1 VNDLKRPI
9 HYVAKLNMIILMC
22 FSIGWLV
29 ANGHETC
36 SFSIFQVP
44 SNHTHKE
51 NICMFSDHPSVFPDK
66 SNVFPD
72 PIVRAHLDGIVDEF
86 ELRKVDSA
94 KDSVHKISL

>member
-1 VNDLKRPI
+1 
-9 HYVAKLNMIILMC
+9 
-22 FSIGWLV
+22 
-29 ANGHETC
+29 
-36 SFSIFQVP
+36 
-44 SNHTHKE
+44 
-51 NICMFSDHPSVFPDK
+51 MFSDHPNVFPDK